1 MVTGWRRAFCTSIPK
16 DRETKILS
24 EKQRQQ
30 HCEISNVV
38 VQSPKFSSKFGF
50 FSNPSTPRLQS
61 QHISSPSLQCRT
73 TNNTTTTPTPTSSV
87 PNSPRLQCKTETTPK
102 KNSSPRLFQFS
113 NPLSPKSPS
122 SFSLLKA
129 SLRLSKSRC
138 GICSHSV
145 KTGQGSAIFT
155 AECSHTFHFH
165 CISSHIKRHQLLI
178 CPICNATWKEVPL
191 LAIQENTENS
201 QNNCHRESTITEVE
215 ITKCLRVYNDD
226 EPLMSPT
233 GGARFN
239 PIPESDENEED
250 ENGAVEF
257 QGFFVRSAPSSS
269 PRFNGR
275 AAGDDMFRNVEVRL
289 FPEAAVVA
297 VGKSYE
303 TCAVVLKVKA
313 PPSPALNTDFRAPI
327 DLVTVLDVSRSMCG
341 LKLQMMRRAMRL
353 VISSLSATDRLSIV
367 AFAASSKRLLPLT
380 RMTTKGRRS
389 ARKIVDSLG
398 CVGQEETCA
407 NDALMK
413 AAKVLEDRRERNPV
427 ASIMLL
433 SKGHDE
439 RGSPSSSNARRSSP
453 LSFYPKVSSS
463 RFAHLEIPVHTIC
476 FDDHHPED
484 AFAKCVGSLL
494 SVVVQDLR
502 VQLGFVCSSGPA
514 EIIGIYSL
522 KGRPTAL
529 GSCSARIGD
538 LYAEEERELLVEL
551 KIPTSSIGSHPVLSV
566 RSSFR
571 EPSTQQLV
579 YCKERAFLIPR
590 PHSVKSTS
598 PNIQRLRNL
607 HITTRA
613 VAQSRR
619 MIEHNNLS
627 GAHHLLTSGRTLLMQ
642 SRSESAE
649 EFMSGLEVELTELQY
664 RRLQLQQLQD
674 QRPRDNNGREEINRV
689 EEKPEPLTPTSA
701 WRAAERL
708 AKVAIMRKSMN
719 RVSDLHGFE
728 DARF

>member
-24 EKQRQQ
+24 EKHRQQ

-61 QHISSPSLQCRT
+61 QPISSPSLQCRT
-73 TNNTTTTPTPTSSV
+73 TANTTTTPTSSV
-87 PNSPRLQCKTETTPK
+87 PNSPRLQCKTETTTT

-165 CISSHIKRHQLLI
+165 CISSHIKKHQLLI
-178 CPICNATWKEVPL
+178 CPICNATWKELPL
-191 LAIQENTENS
+191 LAIQENPDNS
-201 QNNCHRESTITEVE
+201 QDNCQRESTITEVE
-215 ITKCLRVYNDD
+215 TKCLRVYNDD
-226 EPLMSPT
+226 EPLRSPT
-233 GGARFN
+233 CGTRFN

-250 ENGAVEF
+250 ENGAVGF
-257 QGFFVRSAPSSS
+257 QGFLVRSAPSSS

-275 AAGDDMFRNVEVRL
+275 AAGNDMFRNVEVRL

-313 PPSPALNTDFRAPI
+313 PPSPALNPDCRAPI

-367 AFAASSKRLLPLT
+367 AFAEGSKRLLPLT

-389 ARKIVDSLG
+389 ARKIVDALG
-398 CVGQEETCA
+398 CVGQEERCA

-439 RGSPSSSNARRSSP
+439 RGSPSSANARRSSP
-453 LSFYPKVSSS
+453 LCFYPKVSSS

-476 FDDHHPED
+476 FDDQHPED
-484 AFAKCVGSLL
+484 ALAKCVGGLL
-494 SVVVQDLR
+494 SMVVQDLR

-514 EIIGIYSL
+514 EIICIYSL
-522 KGRPTAL
+522 KGRPTVL
-529 GSCSARIGD
+529 GSCSARLGD
-538 LYAEEERELLVEL
+538 LCAEEERELLVEL

-566 RSSFR
+566 RPSFR
-571 EPSTQQLV
+571 DPSTQQLV

-590 PHSVKSTS
+590 PHSVRSTS

-613 VAQSRR
+613 VAESRR
-619 MIEHNNLS
+619 LIEHNNLS
-627 GAHHLLTSGRTLLMQ
+627 GAYHLLTSGRALLMQ

-664 RRLQLQQLQD
+664 RRLQLQQLQG
-674 QRPRDNNGREEINRV
+674 QIPRASNGREEINRV